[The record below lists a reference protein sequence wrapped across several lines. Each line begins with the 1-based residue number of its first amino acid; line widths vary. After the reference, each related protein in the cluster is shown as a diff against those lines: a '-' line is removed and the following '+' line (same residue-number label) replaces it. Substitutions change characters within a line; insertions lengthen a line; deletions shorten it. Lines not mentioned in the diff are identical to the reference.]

1 MNDKK
6 AIETAKLLVEFCENQ
21 QGCQNCVFRRYGSDR
36 WGCNIKAF
44 DLREVISNYEAK
56 KKNHGYI

>member
-6 AIETAKLLVEFCENQ
+6 AIETAKLLVEFCKDQN
-21 QGCQNCVFRRYGSDR
+21 GCQNCVFRKYGSHH
-36 WGCNIKAF
+36 WECTINAF
-44 DLREVISNYEAK
+44 DLNEVVSNYEAK